1 MKAYP
6 LIYSRTKNVDFVP
19 DFLTRPKDLD
29 CQTALKYVENAM
41 ANLDTL
47 KTIRYSTF
55 SVGDYCICGGI
66 SCITKYLVEELKKS
80 DITFPSQ
87 IVSEYLR
94 DCKGRSIACFIGFA
108 IPKPKPKSEVRS
120 GKIPNIPLS
129 KYWEE
134 YLKYLKHQWDKST
147 THSEEL
153 ELNFPPVTLDE
164 KTYSSNDEPKFELIQ
179 GKKVVRNQ
187 KESLQRTLDYFFDQI
202 LNKGSQDSF
211 ISDIDRNEWDA
222 LKFTCASVSDDFYRA
237 LKSTPQ
243 TTATQEDPFGSFMGM
258 RKSERS
264 APVSSN
270 DSEMKS
276 NYMYGQIKTS
286 SKPSTT
292 HSNSDYQRPSHE
304 TGSKKNNANLVMGVI
319 AAAVLVVVIV
329 AIIAMVFGKKSE
341 TTSAMHMI
349 NSLDDIQKTLKNSL

>member
-1 MKAYP
+1 MNAYP

-19 DFLTRPKDLD
+19 DFLTRPENLN
-29 CQTALKYVENAM
+29 CQTALKYVGNAM

-47 KTIRYSTF
+47 KTIRYSAF
-55 SVGDYCICGGI
+55 SVGDYCICGGV

-87 IVSEYLR
+87 LVSEYLR
-94 DCKGRSIACFIGFA
+94 DCKGRSTACFIGFA
-108 IPKPKPKSEVRS
+108 IPKSEVRS
-120 GKIPNIPLS
+120 GRIPDIPLS
-129 KYWEE
+129 KYWDV
-134 YLKYLKHQWDKST
+134 YLEYLKHQWDKST
-147 THSEEL
+147 THSE

-164 KTYSSNDEPKFELIQ
+164 KTYSSNYEPKFELIQ

-187 KESLQRTLDYFFDQI
+187 KETLQGTLDYFFDQI

-237 LKSTPQ
+237 LKSTSQ
-243 TTATQEDPFGSFMGM
+243 TTATQEDPFGSIMGM

-264 APVSSN
+264 ASVSSN

-292 HSNSDYQRPSHE
+292 HSDSNYSRSSYE
-304 TGSKKNNANLVMGVI
+304 AGSKKNNANLVMGIV

-329 AIIAMVFGKKSE
+329 AIIALALGKNGAQA
-341 TTSAMHMI
+341 TAF
-349 NSLDDIQKTLKNSL
+349 SLPVDEIEKVLKNNL

>member
-1 MKAYP
+1 M
-6 LIYSRTKNVDFVP
+6 V
-19 DFLTRPKDLD
+19 RPEDLD
-29 CQTALKYVENAM
+29 WQTALKYVENAM

-47 KTIRYSTF
+47 KTIRYSAF

-66 SCITKYLVEELKKS
+66 SCITKYLVEKLKKS

-94 DCKGRSIACFIGFA
+94 DCKGRSTACFIGFA
-108 IPKPKPKSEVRS
+108 ISKSEVRS
-120 GKIPNIPLS
+120 GKIPDIPLS
-129 KYWEE
+129 KYWDV
-134 YLKYLKHQWDKST
+134 YLEYLKHQWDKST
-147 THSEEL
+147 THSE

-164 KTYSSNDEPKFELIQ
+164 KTYSSNYEPKFELIQ

-187 KESLQRTLDYFFDQI
+187 KENLQGTLDYFFDQI

-243 TTATQEDPFGSFMGM
+243 TTATQEDSFGSIMGM
-258 RKSERS
+258 RKSEKS
-264 APVSSN
+264 APVSN
-270 DSEMKS
+270 DDSEMKS
-276 NYMYGQIKTS
+276 YMHGQIKTS
-286 SKPSTT
+286 STT
-292 HSNSDYQRPSHE
+292 YSNPNCQRPSHE
-304 TGSKKNNANLVMGVI
+304 TGSKKNNANLVMGIV

-329 AIIAMVFGKKSE
+329 AIIALALGKNGAQA
-341 TTSAMHMI
+341 TAF
-349 NSLDDIQKTLKNSL
+349 SLPVDEIEKVLKNNL

>member
-29 CQTALKYVENAM
+29 CQTALKYVGNAM

-47 KTIRYSTF
+47 KTIRYSAF

-66 SCITKYLVEELKKS
+66 SCVTKYLVEELKKS
-80 DITFPSQ
+80 DSTFDFQ
-87 IVSEYLR
+87 AASEYLR

-108 IPKPKPKSEVRS
+108 IPKSPKSKVRS
-120 GKIPNIPLS
+120 GRIPNIPLS

-134 YLKYLKHQWDKST
+134 YLEYLKHQWDKST
-147 THSEEL
+147 THSE

-164 KTYSSNDEPKFELIQ
+164 KTYSSNDKPEFEQIQ
-179 GKKVVRNQ
+179 EKKVIRNQ
-187 KESLQRTLDYFFDQI
+187 KEKLQDTLDYFFDQI

-243 TTATQEDPFGSFMGM
+243 TTATQEDSFGSIMGM

-264 APVSSN
+264 APVSN
-270 DSEMKS
+270 D
-276 NYMYGQIKTS
+276 G
-286 SKPSTT
+286 SKIGNCLLKKVPN
-292 HSNSDYQRPSHE
+292 HSNTYPPNFHE
-304 TGSKKNNANLVMGVI
+304 TEKQYQNQKKTTNNNLLVGIV
-319 AAAVLVVVIV
+319 AAAVIVILIV
-329 AIIAMVFGKKSE
+329 AVIAMTIRSKGEAENV
-341 TTSAMHMI
+341 AI
-349 NSLDDIQKTLKNSL
+349 NTLNNLQM

>member
-29 CQTALKYVENAM
+29 CQTALKYVGNAM

-47 KTIRYSTF
+47 KTIRYSAF
-55 SVGDYCICGGI
+55 SVGNYCICGGI
-66 SCITKYLVEELKKS
+66 SCVTKYLVEELKKS
-80 DITFPSQ
+80 GSTFSSQ
-87 IVSEYLR
+87 LVSEYLR
-94 DCKGRSIACFIGFA
+94 DCKGRSTACFIGFA
-108 IPKPKPKSEVRS
+108 IPKSPKSEVRS
-120 GKIPNIPLS
+120 GRIPNILLS

-134 YLKYLKHQWDKST
+134 YLEYLKHQWDKST

-153 ELNFPPVTLDE
+153 NFPPVTLNE
-164 KTYSSNDEPKFELIQ
+164 KTYSSNYKPEFEPIQ
-179 GKKVVRNQ
+179 GKKVIRNQ
-187 KESLQRTLDYFFDQI
+187 KEKLQDTLDYFFDKI

-243 TTATQEDPFGSFMGM
+243 TTATQEDSFGSIMGM

-264 APVSSN
+264 APVSN
-270 DSEMKS
+270 DDSEMKS
-276 NYMYGQIKTS
+276 HMHGQIKTS
-286 SKPSTT
+286 PKPSTT
-292 HSNSDYQRPSHE
+292 YPNSNYQHPSHE
-304 TGSKKNNANLVMGVI
+304 TGSKKNNTNLVMGIV

-329 AIIAMVFGKKSE
+329 AIIALVLGKGTQATAFSL
-341 TTSAMHMI
+341 
-349 NSLDDIQKTLKNSL
+349 SLDEMEKVLKNNL

>member
-1 MKAYP
+1 MNAYP

-19 DFLTRPKDLD
+19 DFLVRPEDLD
-29 CQTALKYVENAM
+29 WQTALKYVENAM

-47 KTIRYSTF
+47 KTIRYSAF

-66 SCITKYLVEELKKS
+66 SCITKYLVEKLKKS

-94 DCKGRSIACFIGFA
+94 DCKGRSTACFIGFA
-108 IPKPKPKSEVRS
+108 ISKSEVRS
-120 GKIPNIPLS
+120 GKISDIPLS
-129 KYWEE
+129 KYWDV
-134 YLKYLKHQWDKST
+134 YLEYLKHQWDKST
-147 THSEEL
+147 THSE

-164 KTYSSNDEPKFELIQ
+164 KTYSSNYEPKFELIQ

-187 KESLQRTLDYFFDQI
+187 KENLQGTLDYFFDQI

-222 LKFTCASVSDDFYRA
+222 LKFTYASVSDDFYRA

-243 TTATQEDPFGSFMGM
+243 TTATQEDPFGNIMGM
-258 RKSERS
+258 KKSERS
-264 APVSSN
+264 APVSN
-270 DSEMKS
+270 
-276 NYMYGQIKTS
+276 GG
-286 SKPSTT
+286 SKIGNCLPKKVPN
-292 HSNSDYQRPSHE
+292 HSNTYPPNFYE
-304 TGSKKNNANLVMGVI
+304 TGKQHQNQKKTTNNNLLVGIVT
-319 AAAVLVVVIV
+319 AAVLVVVIV
-329 AIIAMVFGKKSE
+329 AIIAMVVGKKSE
-341 TTSAMHMI
+341 TASSEIHMI

>member
-1 MKAYP
+1 MNAYP

-19 DFLTRPKDLD
+19 DFLVRPEDLD
-29 CQTALKYVENAM
+29 WQTALKYVENAM

-47 KTIRYSTF
+47 KTIRYSAF

-66 SCITKYLVEELKKS
+66 SCITKYLVEKLKKS

-94 DCKGRSIACFIGFA
+94 DCKGRSTACFIGFA
-108 IPKPKPKSEVRS
+108 ISKSEVRS
-120 GKIPNIPLS
+120 GKIPDIPLS
-129 KYWEE
+129 KYWDV
-134 YLKYLKHQWDKST
+134 YLEYLKHQWDKST
-147 THSEEL
+147 THSE

-164 KTYSSNDEPKFELIQ
+164 KTYSSNYEPKFELIQ

-187 KESLQRTLDYFFDQI
+187 KENLQGTLDYFFDQI

-222 LKFTCASVSDDFYRA
+222 LKFTYASVSDDFYRA

-243 TTATQEDPFGSFMGM
+243 TTATQEDPFGNIMGM
-258 RKSERS
+258 KKSERS
-264 APVSSN
+264 APVSN
-270 DSEMKS
+270 
-276 NYMYGQIKTS
+276 GG
-286 SKPSTT
+286 SKIGNCLPKKVPN
-292 HSNSDYQRPSHE
+292 HSNTYLPNFYE
-304 TGSKKNNANLVMGVI
+304 TGKQHQNQKKTTNNNLLVGIVT
-319 AAAVLVVVIV
+319 AAVLVVVIV
-329 AIIAMVFGKKSE
+329 AIIAMVVGKKSE
-341 TTSAMHMI
+341 TASSEIHMI

>member
-1 MKAYP
+1 MNAYP

-19 DFLTRPKDLD
+19 DFLVRPEDLD
-29 CQTALKYVENAM
+29 WQTALKYVENAM

-47 KTIRYSTF
+47 KTIRYSAF

-66 SCITKYLVEELKKS
+66 SCITKYLVEKLKKS

-94 DCKGRSIACFIGFA
+94 DCKGRSTACFIGFA
-108 IPKPKPKSEVRS
+108 ISKSEVRS
-120 GKIPNIPLS
+120 GKIPDIPLS
-129 KYWEE
+129 KYWDV
-134 YLKYLKHQWDKST
+134 YLEYLKHQWDKST
-147 THSEEL
+147 THSE

-164 KTYSSNDEPKFELIQ
+164 KTYSSNYEPKFELIQ

-187 KESLQRTLDYFFDQI
+187 KENLQGTLDYFFDQI

-243 TTATQEDPFGSFMGM
+243 TTATQEDSFGSIMGM
-258 RKSERS
+258 RKSEKS
-264 APVSSN
+264 APVSN
-270 DSEMKS
+270 DDSEMKS
-276 NYMYGQIKTS
+276 YMHGQIKTS
-286 SKPSTT
+286 STT
-292 HSNSDYQRPSHE
+292 YSNPNCQRPSHE
-304 TGSKKNNANLVMGVI
+304 TGSKKNNANLVMGIV

-329 AIIAMVFGKKSE
+329 AIIALALGKNGAQA
-341 TTSAMHMI
+341 TAF
-349 NSLDDIQKTLKNSL
+349 SLPVDEIEKVLKNNL

>member
-19 DFLTRPKDLD
+19 DFLVRPEDLD
-29 CQTALKYVENAM
+29 WQTALKYVGNAM

-47 KTIRYSTF
+47 KTIRYSAF

-94 DCKGRSIACFIGFA
+94 DCKGRSTACFIGFA
-108 IPKPKPKSEVRS
+108 IPKSKGRS
-120 GKIPNIPLS
+120 GKIPDIPLS
-129 KYWEE
+129 KYWDV
-134 YLKYLKHQWDKST
+134 YLEYLKHQWDKST
-147 THSEEL
+147 THSE

-164 KTYSSNDEPKFELIQ
+164 KTYSSNYKPKFELIQ

-187 KESLQRTLDYFFDQI
+187 KETLQGTLDYFFDQILNDQI

-222 LKFTCASVSDDFYRA
+222 LKFTCASVSDDFYRV

-243 TTATQEDPFGSFMGM
+243 TTATQEDMGM

-264 APVSSN
+264 ESVSN
-270 DSEMKS
+270 D
-276 NYMYGQIKTS
+276 G
-286 SKPSTT
+286 SKIGNCLPKKVPN
-292 HSNSDYQRPSHE
+292 HSNTYPPNFHE
-304 TGSKKNNANLVMGVI
+304 TGKQYQNQKKTTNNNLLVGIV
-319 AAAVLVVVIV
+319 AAAVIVILIV
-329 AIIAMVFGKKSE
+329 AVIAMTIRSKGEAASV
-341 TTSAMHMI
+341 AI
-349 NSLDDIQKTLKNSL
+349 NTLNNLQM

>member
-29 CQTALKYVENAM
+29 CQTALKYVGNAM

-47 KTIRYSTF
+47 KTIRYSAF
-55 SVGDYCICGGI
+55 SVGDYCICGGV

-87 IVSEYLR
+87 LVSEYLR
-94 DCKGRSIACFIGFA
+94 DCKGRSTACFIGFA

-153 ELNFPPVTLDE
+153 NFPPVTLNE
-164 KTYSSNDEPKFELIQ
+164 KTYSSNYKPEFEPIQ
-179 GKKVVRNQ
+179 GKKVIRNQ
-187 KESLQRTLDYFFDQI
+187 KEKLQDTLDYFFDKI
-202 LNKGSQDSF
+202 LNKGSQDSSF

-222 LKFTCASVSDDFYRA
+222 LKFTYASVSDDFYRA

-243 TTATQEDPFGSFMGM
+243 TTATQEDPFGSIMGM

-264 APVSSN
+264 APVSN
-270 DSEMKS
+270 GGSEMKS
-276 NYMYGQIKTS
+276 YMHGQIKTS
-286 SKPSTT
+286 STT
-292 HSNSDYQRPSHE
+292 YSNPNCQRPSHE
-304 TGSKKNNANLVMGVI
+304 TGSKKNNANLVMGII

-329 AIIAMVFGKKSE
+329 AIIALVLGKG
-341 TTSAMHMI
+341 TQATAF
-349 NSLDDIQKTLKNSL
+349 SLPLDEMEKVLKNNL

>member
-29 CQTALKYVENAM
+29 CQTALKYVGNAM

-47 KTIRYSTF
+47 KTIRYSAF

-66 SCITKYLVEELKKS
+66 SCITKYLVEKLKKS
-80 DITFPSQ
+80 GSTFDFQ
-87 IVSEYLR
+87 AVSEYLR
-94 DCKGRSIACFIGFA
+94 DCKGRSTACFIGFA
-108 IPKPKPKSEVRS
+108 IPKSEVRS
-120 GKIPNIPLS
+120 GRIPNIPLS

-243 TTATQEDPFGSFMGM
+243 TTATQEDSFGNIMGM
-258 RKSERS
+258 KKSERS
-264 APVSSN
+264 APVSN
-270 DSEMKS
+270 
-276 NYMYGQIKTS
+276 GG
-286 SKPSTT
+286 SKIGNCLPKKVPN
-292 HSNSDYQRPSHE
+292 HSNTYPPNFYE
-304 TGSKKNNANLVMGVI
+304 TGKQHQNQKKTTNNNLLVGIVT
-319 AAAVLVVVIV
+319 AAVLVVVIV
-329 AIIAMVFGKKSE
+329 AIIAMVVGKKSE
-341 TTSAMHMI
+341 TASSEIHMI

>member
-1 MKAYP
+1 MNAYP

-29 CQTALKYVENAM
+29 CQAALKYVENAM

-47 KTIRYSTF
+47 KTIRYSAF
-55 SVGDYCICGGI
+55 SVGKYCICGGI
-66 SCITKYLVEELKKS
+66 SCVTKYLVEELKKS
-80 DITFPSQ
+80 GSTFDFQ
-87 IVSEYLR
+87 AASEYLR
-94 DCKGRSIACFIGFA
+94 DCKGRSTACFIGFA
-108 IPKPKPKSEVRS
+108 IPKSKVRS
-120 GKIPNIPLS
+120 GRIPNIPLS
-129 KYWEE
+129 KYWKE
-134 YLKYLKHQWDKST
+134 YLEYLKHQWDKST
-147 THSEEL
+147 THSE

-164 KTYSSNDEPKFELIQ
+164 KTYSSNDKPEFEQIQ
-179 GKKVVRNQ
+179 EKKVIRNQ
-187 KESLQRTLDYFFDQI
+187 KEKLQGTLDYFFDQI

-243 TTATQEDPFGSFMGM
+243 TTATQEDPFGSIMGM

-264 APVSSN
+264 APVSN
-270 DSEMKS
+270 DDSEMKS
-276 NYMYGQIKTS
+276 YMRGQIKTS
-286 SKPSTT
+286 PKPPTN
-292 HSNSDYQRPSHE
+292 HSNSDYQPSHE
-304 TGSKKNNANLVMGVI
+304 TGLKKNNANLVMGVI

>member
-19 DFLTRPKDLD
+19 DFLTRPENLD
-29 CQTALKYVENAM
+29 CQTALKYVGNAM

-47 KTIRYSTF
+47 KTIRYSAF

-66 SCITKYLVEELKKS
+66 SCITKYLVEKLKKS
-80 DITFPSQ
+80 GSTFDFQ
-87 IVSEYLR
+87 AVSEYLR
-94 DCKGRSIACFIGFA
+94 DCKGRSTACFIGFA
-108 IPKPKPKSEVRS
+108 IPKSEVRS
-120 GKIPNIPLS
+120 GRIPDIPLS

-134 YLKYLKHQWDKST
+134 YLEYLKHQWDKST
-147 THSEEL
+147 THSE

-164 KTYSSNDEPKFELIQ
+164 KTYSSNDKPEFEQIQ
-179 GKKVVRNQ
+179 EKKVIRNQ
-187 KESLQRTLDYFFDQI
+187 KEKLQGTLDYFFDQI

-264 APVSSN
+264 ASVSSN

-292 HSNSDYQRPSHE
+292 HSNSDYQRPSNE
-304 TGSKKNNANLVMGVI
+304 TDSKKNNANLVMGVI

-329 AIIAMVFGKKSE
+329 AIIAMVLGKKSE

>member
-19 DFLTRPKDLD
+19 DFLTRPENLD
-29 CQTALKYVENAM
+29 CQTALKYVGNAM

-47 KTIRYSTF
+47 KTIRYSAF

-94 DCKGRSIACFIGFA
+94 DCKGRSTACFIGFA
-108 IPKPKPKSEVRS
+108 IPKSEVRS
-120 GKIPNIPLS
+120 GRIPNIPLS

-187 KESLQRTLDYFFDQI
+187 KESLQRTLNYFFDQI

-211 ISDIDRNEWDA
+211 ISDINRNEWDA

-243 TTATQEDPFGSFMGM
+243 TTATQEDPFGNIMGM
-258 RKSERS
+258 KKSERS
-264 APVSSN
+264 ASVSNGGSKIGN
-270 DSEMKS
+270 CLPK
-276 NYMYGQIKTS
+276 KT
-286 SKPSTT
+286 P
-292 HSNSDYQRPSHE
+292 NFYE
-304 TGSKKNNANLVMGVI
+304 TGRQYQNQKKTTNNNLLVGI
-319 AAAVLVVVIV
+319 ITAAVIVILIIAVVAMTFRSKGEAANV
-329 AIIAMVFGKKSE
+329 AIDAL
-341 TTSAMHMI
+341 
-349 NSLDDIQKTLKNSL
+349 NSQKNLL

>member
-1 MKAYP
+1 MNAYP
-6 LIYSRTKNVDFVP
+6 LIYSRTKNVDFVS

-29 CQTALKYVENAM
+29 CQTALKYVGNAM

-47 KTIRYSTF
+47 KTIRYSAF

-66 SCITKYLVEELKKS
+66 SCVTKYLVEELKKS
-80 DITFPSQ
+80 GSTFDFQ
-87 IVSEYLR
+87 AAQAASEYLR
-94 DCKGRSIACFIGFA
+94 DCKGRSTACFIGFA
-108 IPKPKPKSEVRS
+108 IPKSEVRS
-120 GKIPNIPLS
+120 GRIPNIPLS

-164 KTYSSNDEPKFELIQ
+164 KTYSSNDKPEFEQIQ
-179 GKKVVRNQ
+179 EKKVIRNQ
-187 KESLQRTLDYFFDQI
+187 KEKLQGTLDYFFDQI

-222 LKFTCASVSDDFYRA
+222 LKFTYASVSDDFYRA

-243 TTATQEDPFGSFMGM
+243 TTATQEDPFGSIMGM

-264 APVSSN
+264 APVSN
-270 DSEMKS
+270 
-276 NYMYGQIKTS
+276 GG
-286 SKPSTT
+286 SKIGNCLPKKVPN
-292 HSNSDYQRPSHE
+292 HSNTYPPNFYE
-304 TGSKKNNANLVMGVI
+304 TGKQHQNQKKTTNNNLLVGIVT
-319 AAAVLVVVIV
+319 AAVIVILIIAVVAMTFRSKGEAANV
-329 AIIAMVFGKKSE
+329 AIDAL
-341 TTSAMHMI
+341 
-349 NSLDDIQKTLKNSL
+349 NSQKNLL

>member
-29 CQTALKYVENAM
+29 CQTALKYVGNAM

-47 KTIRYSTF
+47 KTIRYSAF
-55 SVGDYCICGGI
+55 SVGDYCICGGV

-87 IVSEYLR
+87 LVSEYLR
-94 DCKGRSIACFIGFA
+94 DCKGRSTACFIGFA
-108 IPKPKPKSEVRS
+108 IPKSEVRS
-120 GKIPNIPLS
+120 GRIPNIPLS

-187 KESLQRTLDYFFDQI
+187 KESLQRTLNYFFDQI

-211 ISDIDRNEWDA
+211 ISDINRNEWDA

-243 TTATQEDPFGSFMGM
+243 TTATQEDPFGNIMGM
-258 RKSERS
+258 KKSERS
-264 APVSSN
+264 ASVSNGGSKIGN
-270 DSEMKS
+270 CLPK
-276 NYMYGQIKTS
+276 KT
-286 SKPSTT
+286 P
-292 HSNSDYQRPSHE
+292 NFYE
-304 TGSKKNNANLVMGVI
+304 TGRQYQNQKKTTNNNLLVGI
-319 AAAVLVVVIV
+319 ITAAVIVILIIAVVAMTFRSKGEAANV
-329 AIIAMVFGKKSE
+329 AIDAL
-341 TTSAMHMI
+341 
-349 NSLDDIQKTLKNSL
+349 NSQKNLL

>member
-1 MKAYP
+1 MNAYP

-19 DFLTRPKDLD
+19 DFLVRPEDLD
-29 CQTALKYVENAM
+29 WQTALKYVENAM
-41 ANLDTL
+41 ANLDIL
-47 KTIRYSTF
+47 KTIRYSAF

-94 DCKGRSIACFIGFA
+94 DCKGRSTACFIGFA
-108 IPKPKPKSEVRS
+108 ISKSEVRS
-120 GKIPNIPLS
+120 GKIPDIPLS
-129 KYWEE
+129 KYWDV
-134 YLKYLKHQWDKST
+134 YLEYLKHQWDKST
-147 THSEEL
+147 THSE

-164 KTYSSNDEPKFELIQ
+164 KTYSSNYEPKFELIQ

-187 KESLQRTLDYFFDQI
+187 KEDLQGTLDYFFDQI

-237 LKSTPQ
+237 LKSTSQ
-243 TTATQEDPFGSFMGM
+243 TTATQEDSFGSIMGM

-264 APVSSN
+264 APVSN
-270 DSEMKS
+270 D
-276 NYMYGQIKTS
+276 G
-286 SKPSTT
+286 SKIGNCLPKKVPN
-292 HSNSDYQRPSHE
+292 HSNTYPPNFHE
-304 TGSKKNNANLVMGVI
+304 TEKQYQNQKKTTNNNLLVGIV

-329 AIIAMVFGKKSE
+329 AIIALVLGKGTQATAFSL
-341 TTSAMHMI
+341 
-349 NSLDDIQKTLKNSL
+349 SLDEMEKVLKNNL

>member
-1 MKAYP
+1 MNAYP

-29 CQTALKYVENAM
+29 CQTALKYVGNAM

-47 KTIRYSTF
+47 KTIRYSAF

-66 SCITKYLVEELKKS
+66 SCVTKYLVEELKKS
-80 DITFPSQ
+80 GSTFDFQ
-87 IVSEYLR
+87 AAQAASEYLR
-94 DCKGRSIACFIGFA
+94 DCKGRSTACFIGFA
-108 IPKPKPKSEVRS
+108 IPKSKVRS
-120 GKIPNIPLS
+120 GRIPNIPLS

-134 YLKYLKHQWDKST
+134 YLEYLKHQWDKST
-147 THSEEL
+147 THSE

-164 KTYSSNDEPKFELIQ
+164 KTYSSNDKPEFEQIQ
-179 GKKVVRNQ
+179 EKKVIRNQ
-187 KESLQRTLDYFFDQI
+187 KEKLQGTLDYFFDQI

-243 TTATQEDPFGSFMGM
+243 TTATQEDSFGSIMGM

-264 APVSSN
+264 ASVSRD

-276 NYMYGQIKTS
+276 YMHGQIKTS
-286 SKPSTT
+286 SKPPTAYSK
-292 HSNSDYQRPSHE
+292 QPSHE
-304 TGSKKNNANLVMGVI
+304 TGSKKNNANLALGIV
-319 AAAVLVVVIV
+319 AATVLVVVIV
-329 AIIAMVFGKKSE
+329 AIIALVLGKKSE
-341 TTSAMHMI
+341 TASTMHMI
-349 NSLDDIQKTLKNSL
+349 NSMDDIQKALKSNL